1 MGNSMGNDDKLR
13 DYLKRATTD
22 LQLTKRRLREL
33 EAQQQEPVAIVSM
46 SCRFPGGVTSP
57 EELWRLVVE
66 ERDAITSFP
75 ENRGWDIEGIY
86 DPEPATPGRTY
97 STKGGFLHEAPEF
110 DADFFK
116 ISPRDAKGMDPQQR
130 LMLET
135 SWEAIERA
143 GIDPHSLAGTRTGVF
158 SGVVYGDYSAT
169 SGTGGLGS
177 VATGRVSYTLGL
189 EGPAVTVDTACSSSL
204 VALHWAVQALRSG
217 ECSLALAGG
226 VTVMATPVSF
236 IGFSQERGL
245 APDGRCKS
253 FDAAADGTG
262 WGEGIGMLLVE
273 RLSDARR
280 NGHPVLAVIR
290 GSAVNQDGASNG
302 LTAPNGPSQ
311 QRVIRQALASARLT
325 ASDVDVVE
333 AHGTGTRLGDPI
345 EAQALLATYGQGRE
359 AGRPLYLG
367 SLKSNIGHAQ
377 AAAGVGGIIK
387 MVEAIRHGVMPRTLH
402 LSEATPNVDWS
413 AGDIELLAQA
423 RDWPENGHPRRA
435 AVSSFGL
442 SGTNAHVIVE
452 QAPEDETVAQEVV
465 PDSHSEDWLVPLRIT
480 GKTPAAVRAQAA
492 RLATHLSE
500 RPGQRLLDVGYSL
513 VTARAALDHRS
524 FVLAKTRTDAE
535 RGLRA
540 LADDADHTA
549 LAHGSAT
556 GDGVSAFLFTG
567 QGAQR
572 LGMGRELYEAFP
584 VFAEVFDR
592 VVAELGLPL
601 SEVVWGDDVARL
613 ERTEFAQPALFAFEV
628 ALFRLLESWGVR
640 PDFVAGHSVGE
651 IAAAHVAGVFSL
663 EDAARLVV
671 ARGRL
676 MQALPEGGAMA
687 AVQAT
692 EEEIRPLLTDVVS
705 IAAVNGPASVVVSG
719 EAEAVEE
726 IVAHFTAL
734 GRKTS
739 RLKVS
744 HAFHSPLMEPM
755 LDDFREVAQSL
766 SYSAPVL
773 PVVSGVSGTLGG
785 EVTDPEYWVRH
796 AREAVRFA
804 DAVACLAREGVTR
817 FVEVGPDAVL
827 TPLADACVADDGVA
841 GCVSLQRRGRAERDE
856 LVTGISRAHA
866 LGATVDWEAF
876 FAGRG
881 ARRVELPTYAF
892 QRRSYWNDE
901 QPAAQPATS
910 PAEDGADTAFWEA
923 VERED
928 LRGLA
933 GRIGVD
939 EAQLGVIVP
948 ALGAWRRE
956 RRETAAVDSLRY
968 RVTWQPLSR
977 SQPEYA
983 AGAPRWSL
991 VLPASHGPGDPFVQE
1006 VLKALSSR
1014 GVDAAFIEATDDGA
1028 ALTARLREQQPV
1040 RVLSLLA
1047 LDDERHPLLPSLSR
1061 GLASTVTLAQAWQEA
1076 GLTAP
1081 LWLVTRGGVAAR
1093 SSGEVTDAHAT
1104 AVWGLAGSLSLDRPD
1119 AWGGIID
1126 LPAAQDAPGPAADE
1140 GGLADRLCAALFAAG
1155 DEDQLALRGDTVLGR
1170 RLTRHPLP
1178 ADARSTMAGWRPR
1191 GTTLITGGTGGLG
1204 AHVARMLAGH
1214 GAPHLVLAG
1223 RRGAEATGAAA
1234 LAAELTALGARVT
1247 FAACDVADR
1256 AAVAR
1261 LVETLRTGMPEG
1273 EELRAVVHAAGVP
1286 QRLAPLTEL
1295 TLEEFADVAHAK
1307 VLGAAHLDE
1316 LLGDH
1321 PLDAFV
1327 LFSSGS
1333 AVWGSAGQAAY
1344 GSANAYLD
1352 GLAHRR
1358 RSRGRTATS
1367 VAWGSW
1373 DSGMVD
1379 AELAALLRRIGAP
1392 AMAPELA
1399 LTALRQVLAHG
1410 DDHVVVADF
1419 DWSRFA
1425 PTYTMARPRPLLDGL
1440 PEVRSL
1446 LDGDTDTPADGQDTA
1461 ALTARLAAM
1470 NEDEQHRAL
1479 LDLVRTHVAALL
1491 GYDDPSQVQPARAFD
1506 DLGFDSVTAVDLR
1519 TRLTRATGRKL
1530 PATMVFDHAS
1540 PKALAAYLRSQLC
1553 AGTGAAGVLSPLDVL
1568 DRLEETVAALK
1579 PDEIETHRIP
1589 ARLQALLSRLSDI
1602 RAAADAGGA
1611 TPEAQEAQ
1619 GVEERLEAASADDIF
1634 AFIDQ
1639 ELGLT

>member
-1 MGNSMGNDDKLR
+1 MGNDDKLR

-75 ENRGWDIEGIY
+75 DNRGWDTEGIY

-143 GIDPHSLAGTRTGVF
+143 GIDPHSLAGSKTGVF
-158 SGVVYGDYSAT
+158 SGVVYSDYSAT

-325 ASDVDVVE
+325 AADVDMVE

-387 MVEAIRHGVMPRTLH
+387 MVEAIRHGVLPRTLH

-413 AGDIELLAQA
+413 AGDIELLDRA
-423 RDWPENGHPRRA
+423 RDWPEHGHPRRA

-452 QAPEDETVAQEVV
+452 QAPEDEAVAEEAV
-465 PDSHSEDWLVPLRIT
+465 PDGAISDDLLVPLRVT
-480 GKTPAAVRAQAA
+480 GKTSEAVRAQAA
-492 RLATHLSE
+492 RLLAHLSE
-500 RPGQRLLDVGYSL
+500 RPEHRLVDLGYSL
-513 VTARAALDHRS
+513 VTTRAALDHRF

-535 RGLRA
+535 HGLRA
-540 LADDADHTA
+540 LAEDTDHTA
-549 LAHGSAT
+549 LVGGTAG
-556 GDGVSAFLFTG
+556 GDGASAFLFTG

-572 LGMGRELYEAFP
+572 LGMGRGLYEAFP
-584 VFAEVFDR
+584 VFAEAFDR
-592 VVAELGLPL
+592 VVSELGLPL
-601 SEVVWGDDVARL
+601 VDIVWGGDAGRL

-663 EDAARLVV
+663 ADAARLVV

-676 MQALPEGGAMA
+676 MQALPEGGAMV

-692 EEEIRPLLTDVVS
+692 EDEVRPLLTGVVS
-705 IAAVNGPASVVVSG
+705 IAAVNGPTSVVVSG
-719 EAEAVEE
+719 ETGAVEAV
-726 IVAHFTAL
+726 VSHFTSL

-755 LDDFREVAQSL
+755 LDDFRTVAQSL
-766 SYSAPVL
+766 SYTAPTL
-773 PVVSGVSGTLGG
+773 PVVSGVTGTLGAA
-785 EVTDPEYWVRH
+785 VTDPEYWVRH

-804 DAVACLAREGVTR
+804 DVVGLLAGEGVTR

-827 TPLADACVADDGVA
+827 TALADACVADDGAA
-841 GCVSLQRRGRAERDE
+841 GCVPLQRRGRTERDE
-856 LVTGISRAHA
+856 LVTGVSRMHA
-866 LGATVDWEAF
+866 LGATVDWEAY
-876 FAGRG
+876 FAGQN

-901 QPAAQPATS
+901 QQPVAPATAG
-910 PAEDGADTAFWEA
+910 AEDEVDTAFWEA

-928 LRGLA
+928 LRALA
-933 GRIGVD
+933 ARIGVD
-939 EAQLGVIVP
+939 EEQLGGIVP

-956 RRETAAVDSLRY
+956 RRSAAAVDSLRY
-968 RVTWQPLSR
+968 RVTWQPITRHDPTEHHTGAR
-977 SQPEYA
+977 SWA
-983 AGAPRWSL
+983 L
-991 VLPASHGPGDPFVQE
+991 VLPESHGPEHPFVRE
-1006 VLKALSSR
+1006 VRRALASR
-1014 GVDAAFIEATDDGA
+1014 GADPVIIDATDDRA
-1028 ALTARLREQQPV
+1028 ALAARLREHDPA

-1047 LDDERHPLLPSLSR
+1047 LDAQRHPSLPALSR
-1061 GLASTVTLAQAWQEA
+1061 GLATTVTLTQAWEDA

-1081 LWLVTRGGVAAR
+1081 LWLVTRGAVAAR
-1093 SSGEVTDAHAT
+1093 PSDEVTDARST

-1126 LPAAQDAPGPAADE
+1126 LPAGSDADADV
-1140 GGLADRLCAALFAAG
+1140 LADRLCAAVLAAG

-1178 ADARSTMAGWRPR
+1178 ADAASSVAKWRPR

-1214 GAPHLVLAG
+1214 GAPHLVLVG
-1223 RRGAEATGAAA
+1223 RRGAEAPGAAA
-1234 LAAELTALGARVT
+1234 LEAELTALGARVT
-1247 FAACDVADR
+1247 FAACDIADR
-1256 AAVAR
+1256 AAVAH
-1261 LVETLRTGMPEG
+1261 LVDTLRTGQPEG
-1273 EELRAVVHAAGVP
+1273 EELRAVVHAAGVS
-1286 QRLAPLTEL
+1286 QRLAPLPEL
-1295 TLEEFADVAHAK
+1295 TLDEFADVSHAK
-1307 VLGAAHLDE
+1307 VLGASHLDE

-1352 GLAHRR
+1352 GLAHHRR
-1358 RSRGRTATS
+1358 AHGRVATS

-1392 AMAPELA
+1392 AMAPGLA
-1399 LTALRQVLAHG
+1399 LTALQQVLALG
-1410 DDHVVVADF
+1410 DAQLVVAEF

-1440 PEVRSL
+1440 PEVRL
-1446 LDGDTDTPADGQDTA
+1446 LLEGSEGDPADGPETA
-1461 ALTARLAAM
+1461 GLTARLATM
-1470 NEDEQHRAL
+1470 NEGEQHRAL
-1479 LDLVRTHVAALL
+1479 LDLVRTHVATLL
-1491 GYDDPSQVQPARAFD
+1491 GYEDPNQVQPARAFD
-1506 DLGFDSVTAVDLR
+1506 DLGFDSVSAVDLR
-1519 TRLTRATGRKL
+1519 TRLTKATGRKL

-1540 PKALAAYLRSQLC
+1540 PKALAAYLWSQLC
-1553 AGTGAAGVLSPLDVL
+1553 AGTRTAAAQALSPLDVL
-1568 DRLEETVAALK
+1568 DRLEETVATLK
-1579 PDEIETHRIP
+1579 SDEIESHRIP
-1589 ARLQALLSRLSDI
+1589 ARLQALLSQLSDI
-1602 RAAADAGGA
+1602 RATAGAGDAGDA
-1611 TPEAQEAQ
+1611 AQEEQ